1 MENNSFEEP
10 KVVLNLSINDE
21 IKLYLKETAKWAKFL
36 AIIGYI
42 GIGFLVLFSLFMLFG
57 MTALAGMFEALPL
70 SLMGIIYL
78 LMALLYYFP
87 VNYLN
92 KFANKAKRA
101 LADNDQDEINLAFK
115 NLKSMFK
122 FMGILTIV
130 VLCLYALIIVVMIPA
145 AIISGLSGIF

>member
-1 MENNSFEEP
+1 MENNNFEEP
-10 KVVLNLSINDE
+10 KVVLNLSISDE

-57 MTALAGMFEALPL
+57 MTALAGMLDALPL

-92 KFANKAKRA
+92 TFANKTKRA
-101 LADNDQDEINLAFK
+101 LAENDQDEINLAFK

-145 AIISGLSGIF
+145 AIISGLSGIL

>member
-1 MENNSFEEP
+1 MENNNFEEP
-10 KVVLNLSINDE
+10 KNELNLSINEE

-42 GIGFLVLFSLFMLFG
+42 GIGFLLVFSLFMLFG
-57 MTALAGMFEALPL
+57 MTAFAGMLDAMPL
-70 SLMGIIYL
+70 TLMGL
-78 LMALLYYFP
+78 LYIVMAILYYFP

-92 KFANKAKRA
+92 KFANKTKRA
-101 LADNDQDEINLAFK
+101 LAENDQDEINLGFK

-130 VLCLYALIIVVMIPA
+130 VLCLYALIIVVMVPA